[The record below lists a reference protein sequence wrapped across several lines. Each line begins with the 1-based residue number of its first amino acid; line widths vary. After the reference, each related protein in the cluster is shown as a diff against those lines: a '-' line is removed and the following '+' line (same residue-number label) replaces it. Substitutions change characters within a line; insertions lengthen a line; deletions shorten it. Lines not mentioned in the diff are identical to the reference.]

1 MVRIDKQE
9 LSPQLLRNLGYARSD
24 VSGSQSTSL
33 PAEEGKPATGG
44 DIDLHGHLGDGSGTS
59 ANVH

>member
-33 PAEEGKPATGG
+33 PAEEGKSATGE
-44 DIDLHGHLGDGSGTS
+44 IDLHGPLGAGSGTS